1 LRKEDGRVKI
11 VLCNEVLGNKV
22 LGNKV
27 LDGMSFAAQCDFA
40 AALGYDGL
48 ELAPF
53 TLGDE
58 PHLLGSHARAELRR
72 AAADAGIEITGLH
85 WLLITPQGLS
95 ITTADEGRRR
105 RTLEVMRR
113 LIDLCASL
121 GGRMLVHGSPAQ
133 RQTEGDPDA
142 ALRGRDA
149 FAAIAADAERAG
161 VTYCIE
167 PLSRQETSFIT
178 TLQEAVEIVE
188 AVASPAVRTMLD
200 CRAARLSETATIA
213 ELLDR
218 WLPTGMIGHVH
229 VNDRNRR
236 GPGQGG
242 DLFAPV
248 FASLA
253 RNHYAGA
260 VGVEPFVYE
269 PDGPAVAAR
278 SIGYI
283 RGLLEVLA
291 WQRLEPDRA
300 PAP

>member
-1 LRKEDGRVKI
+1 MKI
-11 VLCNEVLGNKV
+11 SLCNEVLGA
-22 LGNKV
+22 
-27 LDGMSFAAQCDFA
+27 MPFAAQCDYA
-40 AALGYDGL
+40 AALSYDGL

-58 PHLLGSHARAELRR
+58 PQRLAARARAELRR
-72 AAADAGIEITGLH
+72 AATDAGIEITGLH
-85 WLLITPQGLS
+85 WLLVTPEGLS
-95 ITTADEGRRR
+95 ITTADEGRRQ

-121 GGRMLVHGSPAQ
+121 GGRVLVHGSPAQ
-133 RQTEGDPDA
+133 RQIDGDPDA

-167 PLSRQETSFIT
+167 PLARQETSFIT
-178 TLQEAVEIVE
+178 TIEEAARVVKAIG
-188 AVASPAVRTMLD
+188 SPAVRTMLD
-200 CRAARLSETATIA
+200 CRAARLSEDASVA

-218 WLPTGMIGHVH
+218 WLPTGLIGHIH
-229 VNDRNRR
+229 VNDTNKR
-236 GPGQGG
+236 GPGQGE
-242 DLFAPV
+242 DPFAPV
-248 FASLA
+248 FDSLA
-253 RNHYAGA
+253 RNRYAGA